1 MTYFLCNDKQA
12 TDIILLLN
20 KLHKKNKLQII
31 HIKYKMMH
39 KILLQTN
46 KNYELKGK
54 LILFFL

>member
-12 TDIILLLN
+12 TDILLLN
-20 KLHKKNKLQII
+20 KVHKKNKLQII

-54 LILFFL
+54 LNLFFL